1 MELSRWANF
10 SDNELR
16 CKCGCNQSNP
26 NIEFVQ
32 LMDKVQL
39 IRQIIGVPLPV
50 SSAYR
55 CVNHPEERKKAK
67 AGWHNKAAIDLAV
80 SRDVAYKVLELAFII
95 GIKGI
100 GINQK
105 GEERFI
111 HLDMR
116 PELAIWSY

>member
-1 MELSRWANF
+1 MSRWANF
-10 SDNELR
+10 SDKELR

-32 LMDKVQL
+32 LIDKVQL
-39 IRQIIGVPLPV
+39 IRQILGVPIPV

-55 CVNHPEERKKAK
+55 CINHPEERNKAK
-67 AGWHNKAAIDLAV
+67 AGWHTKAAIDLAV
-80 SRDVAYKVLELAFII
+80 SREVAYKVLELAFIF

-105 GEERFI
+105 GEGRFI